1 MLLRPQTARSWLLL
15 IDALAMAAVIGF
27 LDRMG
32 FLGFNPSV
40 WAYFSTL
47 FVSARRAL
55 RECEDR
61 TAPVLAALAIIGVT
75 WFYIIRFIFTYE
87 DAAALFAASREAMD
101 ARTFDRLTRE
111 MAFFGNGWFT
121 DA

>member
-1 MLLRPQTARSWLLL
+1 MLLSDQAPNRPQLL
-15 IDALAMAAVIGF
+15 IDAWAMAAVIGF

-55 RECEDR
+55 RECG
-61 TAPVLAALAIIGVT
+61 I
-75 WFYIIRFIFTYE
+75 
-87 DAAALFAASREAMD
+87 DAADCAVELEKQLIPQAVY
-101 ARTFDRLTRE
+101 
-111 MAFFGNGWFT
+111 GG
-121 DA
+121 